1 MELNIDIESVVAQAV
16 AAALH
21 PERLQPIITTQV
33 EKAVDRAI
41 EEQFGYRAPFR
52 EMLEAKMAAAMP
64 TDMEN
69 LGRFSDLLLKVIKA
83 KLHEAQEEAVAQVIQ
98 PKLEAMLKPLPP
110 AMKLS
115 ELVEKLLP
123 DLADDYRR
131 DGCSQPTIIVE
142 RSDGVVDGYWRLY
155 IDSRSER
162 DKYGCRL
169 QIAFNSEGKA
179 YSLCIGDEK
188 MEKALLIGPTYNAD
202 ALLLQIYT
210 CGITIELDQTDF
222 SDVYYENEYDD

>member
-16 AAALH
+16 TDALA
-21 PERLQPIITTQV
+21 PERLQPIITKQV
-33 EKAVDRAI
+33 EKAVDNAI

-52 EMLEAKMAAAMP
+52 KLLEEKMAAAMP
-64 TDMEN
+64 THMED
-69 LGRFSDLLLKVIKA
+69 LGRFSDLVLKVISA
-83 KLHEAQEEAVAQVIQ
+83 KLHEAQTEAVAQVIQ
-98 PKLEAMLKPLPP
+98 PKLDAMLKPLPP
-110 AMKLS
+110 TMKLS

-123 DLADDYRR
+123 DLADDHRR
-131 DGCSQPTIIVE
+131 DGASQPTIIVE
-142 RSDGVVDGYWRLY
+142 HSEDVDDYWRLY
-155 IDSRSER
+155 IDSRSDR

-179 YSLCIGDEK
+179 YSLSIGDKK
-188 MEKALLIGPTYNAD
+188 MEEALLIGPTYNAD

-222 SDVYYENEYDD
+222 SDVYYESEDY